1 MNGIDQQDLLTL
13 IGRATERLRAGVT
26 LIEDEKCKEGIEELT
41 GVISEI
47 DAYLESASTDPLLQ
61 LASIDHAELSAQL
74 DLVRT
79 DILAVV
85 EALSVQE

>member
-1 MNGIDQQDLLTL
+1 MNGTNQQDLLTL
-13 IGRATERLRAGVT
+13 IGRATERLRAGVM
-26 LIEDEKCKEGIEELT
+26 LIEDEKCREGIEELT

-61 LASIDHAELSAQL
+61 LASSDHAELSAQL